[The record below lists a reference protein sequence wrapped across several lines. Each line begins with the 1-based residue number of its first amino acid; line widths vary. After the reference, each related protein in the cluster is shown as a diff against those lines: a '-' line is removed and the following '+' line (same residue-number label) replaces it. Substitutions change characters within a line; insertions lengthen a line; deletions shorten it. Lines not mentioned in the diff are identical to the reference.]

1 MISGTSRHRS
11 SPLVDC
17 TWSPTVARENRAR
30 PAPGQFPGVH
40 GPSGR
45 SALAAS
51 HSSIGADYRH
61 PVVPSSVSEHGVFQG
76 IDR

>member
-1 MISGTSRHRS
+1 
-11 SPLVDC
+11 
-17 TWSPTVARENRAR
+17 
-30 PAPGQFPGVH
+30 VH